1 MTSNQFDMIAR
12 AAVAAVCVEN
22 YGEKYDARDIQVVWF
37 AHVLGN
43 KKTIMIANGP
53 NNRIYEVTYNAA
65 KDELYVDAYSKTSN
79 TVLHGVSDLVAAT
92 EG

>member
-1 MTSNQFDMIAR
+1 MTSNQFDTIAR
-12 AAVAAVCVEN
+12 GAVAVVCAN
-22 YGEKYDARDIQVVWF
+22 QYGEEYSQGDIQLVWF

-43 KKTIMIANGP
+43 KKAILIDNCR

-79 TVLHGVSDLVAAT
+79 TVVRGASDLVAAT

>member
-22 YGEKYDARDIQVVWF
+22 YGEECDARDIQVVWF

-43 KKTIMIANGP
+43 KKTIMIDNWP
-53 NNRIYEVTYNAA
+53 NRIYEVTYNAA
-65 KDELYVDAYSKTSN
+65 KDELYVDTYSKTSN
-79 TVLHGVSDLVAAT
+79 TVVRGASDLVAAT